1 MVAEIMKGLNK
12 FFSQFGTAYIETS
25 VPESAEFPYITY
37 KCGSEDWNNKA
48 LISCSIYSKS
58 SSYVE
63 LSEIAEKILD
73 SARDGAIINVDGG
86 YLCIYLGAP
95 EFQIVPN
102 TDYNIR
108 QGYIN
113 FVVHCEVR

>member
-1 MVAEIMKGLNK
+1 MVVEIMKGLNK

-25 VPESAEFPYITY
+25 VPESAVFPYITY

-73 SARDGAIINVDGG
+73 SARDGAIINVEGG
-86 YLCIYLGAP
+86 YLCIYLGEP

-102 TDYNIR
+102 TDYDIR

>member
-1 MVAEIMKGLNK
+1 MVAKIMKGLNQ
-12 FFSQFGTAYIETS
+12 FFSQFATAYIETS

-58 SSYVE
+58 SSYLE

-86 YLCIYLGAP
+86 YLCIYLGEP

-102 TDYNIR
+102 ADYNIR

>member
-1 MVAEIMKGLNK
+1 MVVEIMKGLNQ

-58 SSYVE
+58 SSYLE

-73 SARDGAIINVDGG
+73 SARDGAIINIDGG
-86 YLCIYLGAP
+86 YLCIFLGEP

>member
-1 MVAEIMKGLNK
+1 MVVEIMKGLKK

-63 LSEIAEKILD
+63 LSEIAERILD
-73 SARDGAIINVDGG
+73 SARDGAIINVEGG
-86 YLCIYLGAP
+86 YLCIYLGEP

>member
-37 KCGSEDWNNKA
+37 KCGSEDWKNKA

-73 SARDGAIINVDGG
+73 SARDGAIINVEGG
-86 YLCIYLGAP
+86 YLCIYLGEP

-102 TDYNIR
+102 ADYNIR

>member
-1 MVAEIMKGLNK
+1 MVVEIMKGLNQ

-37 KCGSEDWNNKA
+37 KCGSEDWKNKA

-58 SSYVE
+58 SSYLE

-73 SARDGAIINVDGG
+73 SARDGAIINIDGG
-86 YLCIYLGAP
+86 YLCIYLGEP

-102 TDYNIR
+102 TYYNIR

>member
-1 MVAEIMKGLNK
+1 MVVEIMKGLNK

-73 SARDGAIINVDGG
+73 SARDGAIINIDGG
-86 YLCIYLGAP
+86 YLCIYLGEP

>member
-1 MVAEIMKGLNK
+1 MVVEIMEGLNR
-12 FFSQFGTAYIETS
+12 FFSQFGKAYIETS

-63 LSEIAEKILD
+63 LSEIAERILD
-73 SARDGAIINVDGG
+73 NARDGVIINIEGG
-86 YLCIYLGAP
+86 YLCIYLGEP

-102 TDYNIR
+102 ADYNIR

-113 FVVHCEVR
+113 LVVHCEVR

>member
-1 MVAEIMKGLNK
+1 MVVEIMKGLKK

-37 KCGSEDWNNKA
+37 KCGSEDWKNKA

-73 SARDGAIINVDGG
+73 SARDGAIINIDGG
-86 YLCIYLGAP
+86 YLCIYLGEP

>member
-1 MVAEIMKGLNK
+1 MVVEIMKGLKK

-73 SARDGAIINVDGG
+73 SARDGAIINIEGG
-86 YLCIYLGAP
+86 YLCIYLGEP

-102 TDYNIR
+102 ADYDIR

>member
-1 MVAEIMKGLNK
+1 M
-12 FFSQFGTAYIETS
+12 
-25 VPESAEFPYITY
+25 
-37 KCGSEDWNNKA
+37 
-48 LISCSIYSKS
+48 
-58 SSYVE
+58 E

-86 YLCIYLGAP
+86 YLCIYLGEP

>member
-1 MVAEIMKGLNK
+1 MVVEIMKGLKK

-86 YLCIYLGAP
+86 YLCIYLGEP

>member
-1 MVAEIMKGLNK
+1 MVVEIMEGLNRY
-12 FFSQFGTAYIETS
+12 FSSFGTAYIETS
-25 VPESAEFPYITY
+25 VRVNAKFPYITY
-37 KCGSEDWNNKA
+37 KCGSEDWKNKA

-73 SARDGAIINVDGG
+73 SARNGAIISVDGG
-86 YLCIYLGAP
+86 YLCIYLGEP

>member
-1 MVAEIMKGLNK
+1 MVAEIMKGLNQ

-58 SSYVE
+58 SSYLE

-73 SARDGAIINVDGG
+73 SARNGAIINVDGG
-86 YLCIYLGAP
+86 YLCIYLGEP

-102 TDYNIR
+102 ADYNIR

>member
-1 MVAEIMKGLNK
+1 MVVEIMKGLKK

-58 SSYVE
+58 SSYLE

-86 YLCIYLGAP
+86 YLCIYLGEP

>member
-1 MVAEIMKGLNK
+1 MVVEIMKGLKK

-73 SARDGAIINVDGG
+73 SARDGAIINVEGG
-86 YLCIYLGAP
+86 YLCIYLGEP

>member
-58 SSYVE
+58 SSYLE

-73 SARDGAIINVDGG
+73 SARDGAIMNVDGG
-86 YLCIYLGAP
+86 YLCIYLGEP

>member
-1 MVAEIMKGLNK
+1 MVAEIMKGLNQ

-58 SSYVE
+58 SSYLE

-86 YLCIYLGAP
+86 YLCIYLGEP

-102 TDYNIR
+102 ADYNIR

>member
-1 MVAEIMKGLNK
+1 MVAEIMKGLKK

-37 KCGSEDWNNKA
+37 KCGSEDWKNKA

-73 SARDGAIINVDGG
+73 SARDGAIINVNGG
-86 YLCIYLGAP
+86 YLCIYLGEP

>member
-37 KCGSEDWNNKA
+37 KCGSEDWKNKA

-86 YLCIYLGAP
+86 YLCIYLGEP

-102 TDYNIR
+102 ADYNIR

-113 FVVHCEVR
+113 LVVHCEVR

>member
-1 MVAEIMKGLNK
+1 MVVEIMKGLKK
-12 FFSQFGTAYIETS
+12 FFGQFGTAYIETS

-58 SSYVE
+58 SSYLE

-86 YLCIYLGAP
+86 YLCIYLGEP

>member
-1 MVAEIMKGLNK
+1 MVVEIMKGLNQ

-25 VPESAEFPYITY
+25 VPESAVFPYITY

-73 SARDGAIINVDGG
+73 SARDGAIINIDGG
-86 YLCIYLGAP
+86 YLCIYLGEP

>member
-73 SARDGAIINVDGG
+73 YARDGAIINIDGG
-86 YLCIYLGAP
+86 YLCIYLGEP

>member
-25 VPESAEFPYITY
+25 VPERAEFPYITY

-58 SSYVE
+58 SSYME

-86 YLCIYLGAP
+86 YLCMYLGEP

>member
-1 MVAEIMKGLNK
+1 MKGLNQ
-12 FFSQFGTAYIETS
+12 FFSQFGKAYIETS

-37 KCGSEDWNNKA
+37 KCGSEDWNNKS

-58 SSYVE
+58 SSYLE

-86 YLCIYLGAP
+86 YLCIYLGEP

>member
-1 MVAEIMKGLNK
+1 MVVEIMKGLKK

-37 KCGSEDWNNKA
+37 KCGSEDWKNKA

-86 YLCIYLGAP
+86 YLCIYLGEP

>member
-1 MVAEIMKGLNK
+1 MVAEIMKGLNQ
-12 FFSQFGTAYIETS
+12 FFSPFGTAYIETS

-37 KCGSEDWNNKA
+37 KCGSEDWKNKA

-73 SARDGAIINVDGG
+73 SARDGAIINIDGG
-86 YLCIYLGAP
+86 YLCIYLGEPA
-95 EFQIVPN
+95 FQIVPN

-108 QGYIN
+108 QGYIT
-113 FVVHCEVR
+113 FVIHCEVR

>member
-1 MVAEIMKGLNK
+1 MVVEIMKGLNK

-25 VPESAEFPYITY
+25 VPESAVFPYITY

-58 SSYVE
+58 SSYLE

-86 YLCIYLGAP
+86 YLCIYLGEP

>member
-37 KCGSEDWNNKA
+37 KCGSEDWNTKA

-86 YLCIYLGAP
+86 YLCIYLGEP

>member
-1 MVAEIMKGLNK
+1 MVVEIMKGLNQ

-25 VPESAEFPYITY
+25 VPESAEFPYITC
-37 KCGSEDWNNKA
+37 KRGSEDWNNKA

-73 SARDGAIINVDGG
+73 SARNGAIINVDGG
-86 YLCIYLGAP
+86 YLCIYLGEP

>member
-37 KCGSEDWNNKA
+37 KYGSEDWKNKA

-58 SSYVE
+58 SSYLE

-73 SARDGAIINVDGG
+73 SARDGAIINVEGG
-86 YLCIYLGAP
+86 YLCIYLGEP

>member
-1 MVAEIMKGLNK
+1 MVVEIMKGLNQ

-86 YLCIYLGAP
+86 YLCIYLGEP

-102 TDYNIR
+102 TDYDIR